1 MMMTTQKKKNLV
13 KKVTPSKT
21 KLPVKKL
28 DKVKKTNSL
37 ELPPPLPVEAK
48 SIKEL
53 PETPK
58 FLDVKRENIITS
70 KSSNVRPNLSMANSN
85 CSKDT
90 KYKNIDLFKKYLDVL
105 LGVFYC
111 YIIGILVVSVVVG
124 FIKFIF
130 NFPFN
135 EFTSLPKTA
144 LIFLGC
150 YLVGY
155 ISKDF
160 FKK

>member
-85 CSKDT
+85 CSKH
-90 KYKNIDLFKKYLDVL
+90 
-105 LGVFYC
+105 
-111 YIIGILVVSVVVG
+111 
-124 FIKFIF
+124 
-130 NFPFN
+130 
-135 EFTSLPKTA
+135 
-144 LIFLGC
+144 
-150 YLVGY
+150 
-155 ISKDF
+155 
-160 FKK
+160 